1 MQDTHPPDKHATHLA
16 LVERLARQA
25 EDVRRLTS
33 GLEDTQLAT
42 RTIPEKWSLLELVC
56 HMWRVQQVFAGR
68 LQAMLAEEE
77 PALPAYSPDND
88 GEFERMAA
96 RPASEVR
103 TAFLRD
109 RDHFNA
115 RLKELS
121 PAEWHRR
128 GRHPAYPHYDVHFL
142 VEYLAHHEAHHIY
155 QLLERRAPL
164 GPLPH

>member
-1 MQDTHPPDKHATHLA
+1 MGDTHPPDKHAAHLA

-33 GLEDTQLAT
+33 GLDDAQLAT

-56 HMWRVQQVFAGR
+56 HMRRVQQVFEGR
-68 LQAMLAEEE
+68 LQVMLAEDE

-88 GEFERMAA
+88 VEFERMAA

-103 TAFLRD
+103 AEFLRERD
-109 RDHFNA
+109 RFNA
-115 RLKELS
+115 RLLKLS

-128 GRHPAYPHYDVHFL
+128 GRHPAYPQYDVHFL

>member
-1 MQDTHPPDKHATHLA
+1 MRDTHPPDKHTTHLA

-33 GLEDTQLAT
+33 GLDDTQLAT

-77 PALPAYSPDND
+77 PVLPAYSPDKD
-88 GEFERMAA
+88 AEFDRMAA

-103 TAFLRD
+103 TDFLRD

>member
-1 MQDTHPPDKHATHLA
+1 MRDTHPSDKHATHLA

-33 GLEDTQLAT
+33 GLDDTQLAT

-77 PALPAYSPDND
+77 PALPAYSPDKD
-88 GEFERMAA
+88 AEFERMAA

-103 TAFLRD
+103 TAFLSD

>member
-1 MQDTHPPDKHATHLA
+1 MREAHPPDKHAAHLA

-33 GLEDTQLAT
+33 GLDDRQLAT
-42 RTIPEKWSLLELVC
+42 RTVPEKWSLQELVC
-56 HMWRVQQVFAGR
+56 HMWRVQQVFEGR

-77 PALPAYSPDND
+77 PTLAAYGPEND
-88 GEFERMAA
+88 VEFEKMAA
-96 RPASEVR
+96 RPASEVLS
-103 TAFLRD
+103 TFLRERD
-109 RDHFNA
+109 RFNA

-128 GRHPAYPHYDVHFL
+128 GRHPTYPHYDVHFL

-155 QLLERRAPL
+155 QMLERRAPL

>member
-1 MQDTHPPDKHATHLA
+1 MRDSHPPDKHAAHLA
-16 LVERLARQA
+16 LLERLARQA

-33 GLEDTQLAT
+33 GLDDTQLAT

-56 HMWRVQQVFAGR
+56 HMWRVQQVFEGR
-68 LQAMLAEEE
+68 LQAMLDQDE
-77 PALPAYSPDND
+77 PALPAYSPEND
-88 GEFERMAA
+88 AEFERMAA

-103 TAFLRD
+103 ADFLRA

-128 GRHPAYPHYDVHFL
+128 GRHPTYPHYDVHFL

>member
-1 MQDTHPPDKHATHLA
+1 MQEAHPPDKQAAHLA
-16 LVERLARQA
+16 LVDRLARQA

-33 GLEDTQLAT
+33 GLDDTQLAT
-42 RTIPEKWSLLELVC
+42 RTIPEKWSLQELVC
-56 HMWRVQQVFAGR
+56 HVWRVQQVFEGR

-77 PALPAYSPDND
+77 PALAAYSPEND
-88 GEFERMAA
+88 VEFERMTA
-96 RPASEVR
+96 RPGSEVR
-103 TAFLRD
+103 AAFLRD
-109 RDHFNA
+109 RDHLNA
-115 RLKELS
+115 RLRELS

-155 QLLERRAPL
+155 QLFERRAPL

>member
-1 MQDTHPPDKHATHLA
+1 MPDTHPPDKHAAHLA

-33 GLEDTQLAT
+33 GLDDTQLAT
-42 RTIPEKWSLLELVC
+42 RTIPERWSLLELVC
-56 HMWRVQQVFAGR
+56 HMRRVQQVFEGR

-88 GEFERMAA
+88 SEFERMAA

-103 TAFLRD
+103 ADFLRE

-115 RLKELS
+115 RLRELS